1 MLSLVDQKCLHTH
14 SAGEE
19 RFMYR
24 FRTKQIFGGRYVT
37 PACRFSAP
45 RYAVTQIFG
54 ARAAREEKIRL
65 CDFPWK
71 WCALRLCNVRVH
83 VQVNRIIYFPNEQGI
98 SETGNEHGWNIWIVG
113 GRANVCSC
121 SGCTQT
127 PLASIVRTACENFR
141 YISLHK
147 VLYKGVYILCTPCLA
162 RAARQNFRYISLQ
175 IFDPPLHP
183 PCRFSPSVTKICF
196 VRNLYSARTR

>member
-1 MLSLVDQKCLHTH
+1 MSRGARSDAQPYGRKKVRCTSK
-14 SAGEE
+14 SY
-19 RFMYR
+19 YR

-54 ARAAREEKIRL
+54 ARAAREEKIRF

-71 WCALRLCNVRVH
+71 WCALRLCNVR

-98 SETGNEHGWNIWIVG
+98 SETGNEHGRNIWIVG

-141 YISLHK
+141 YIYRCKSIVYVYTPGSPLRELHVK
-147 VLYKGVYILCTPCLA
+147 RT
-162 RAARQNFRYISLQ
+162 
-175 IFDPPLHP
+175 
-183 PCRFSPSVTKICF
+183 SPREADF
-196 VRNLYSARTR
+196 GLRE